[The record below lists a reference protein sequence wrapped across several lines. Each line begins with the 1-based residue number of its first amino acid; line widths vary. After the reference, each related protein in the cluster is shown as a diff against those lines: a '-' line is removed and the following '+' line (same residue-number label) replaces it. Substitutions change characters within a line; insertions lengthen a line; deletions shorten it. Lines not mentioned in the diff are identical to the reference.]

1 MAGNSVLDRLDVGD
15 DLSLLNREKFDTF
28 FFLTFSMCV
37 FVGEGKL
44 TIHRKNNT
52 NTTSSTFRKTARRD
66 GQLNVTFE
74 RRFLNEA
81 FLFKNC

>member
-1 MAGNSVLDRLDVGD
+1 
-15 DLSLLNREKFDTF
+15 
-28 FFLTFSMCV
+28 MCV

-66 GQLNVTFE
+66 GQLNATFE
-74 RRFLNEA
+74 RRFLNET